1 MKNLSLLFLPH
12 KTLIFNI
19 ILYFRESTACYVYF
33 TINFKNQGKKQIVT
47 VGSSTNLEHSR

>member
-33 TINFKNQGKKQIVT
+33 TINFKNQEKTKADC
-47 VGSSTNLEHSR
+47 NSRI